1 MSKKLKR
8 TNLFSRDVSSLL
20 YAYGD
25 VAQPLPETVQCL
37 DELVSG
43 YLVDLCSAA
52 YRTAQNSQRNK
63 LKLEDFRFAVRHDPI
78 KLGRADELIATNKL
92 ITEAKKQFNGSDSHS
107 LKRFKDEEGNE
118 LEGEDEDEEDYEDEI
133 EDDAIGTQAED
144 DGKRAEL
151 ELSGS
156 RAHYNRSEDDHE
168 TIHVTKN
175 ERKPKSGSKGKPG
188 PKGNKTKHKRQKK
201 TPLAGQ

>member
-1 MSKKLKR
+1 M
-8 TNLFSRDVSSLL
+8 FSRDVSSLL

-92 ITEAKKQFNGSDSHS
+92 ITEAKKQFNGSDSNS

>member
-8 TNLFSRDVSSLL
+8 TNLFPRDVSSLL

-43 YLVDLCSAA
+43 YLVDVCSSA

-63 LKLEDFRFAVRHDPI
+63 LKLEDFRFAIRHDPI

-92 ITEAKKQFNGSDSHS
+92 ITEAKKQFNGSDSSS
-107 LKRFKDEEGNE
+107 LKRFKDEEGND
-118 LEGEDEDEEDYEDEI
+118 LEGEEEEEEEYEEEIEEDLGSHPASDDKHPESALAPSKSHYNDF
-133 EDDAIGTQAED
+133 EDDQEFNRVKIERKQKPGHKSKQASKG
-144 DGKRAEL
+144 GK
-151 ELSGS
+151 
-156 RAHYNRSEDDHE
+156 
-168 TIHVTKN
+168 TKN
-175 ERKPKSGSKGKPG
+175 KK
-188 PKGNKTKHKRQKK
+188 QKK
-201 TPLAGQ
+201 ISNAIQ